1 MYNDIY
7 SYSYSVPVQDPLSG
21 FGMGIL
27 MIYII
32 AILLVGIIS
41 LASYILR
48 GVGLYTIA
56 KRRGYQHAWLAFV
69 PFMRNYLQGQLS
81 GNIQFKN
88 KTMRDTG
95 IWLAV
100 LPFMYG
106 FVFSIIY
113 TVMCVCG
120 IITVLSMAI
129 HVGIGRILFLA
140 FLVLL
145 AIAISVGYK
154 VLYKTLR
161 VLVNYQIY
169 QNMTSQNMAVAHAVL
184 GAFVPLYESICL
196 FVMRNRE
203 ENVAGEVQEDVSEA
217 SVEETSMEDV
227 TESVAESQP
236 EADIESVAES
246 QELETPDA
254 NETISL
260 SDMEDSGKE
269 SSDNE

>member
-1 MYNDIY
+1 MTKERRIYMYNDIY
-7 SYSYSVPVQDPLSG
+7 GYTYSVPAQDSFSG
-21 FGMGIL
+21 FGMGIFL
-27 MIYII
+27 IYII
-32 AILLVGIIS
+32 ATLLVGIIS
-41 LASYILR
+41 LASYIFR

-69 PFMRNYLQGQLS
+69 PFARNYLQGQLS
-81 GNIQFKN
+81 GNIKFKN

-100 LPFMYG
+100 IPFMYA

-120 IITVLSMAI
+120 IITVFSMAI
-129 HVGIGRILFLA
+129 HVGVGRILFLA
-140 FLVLL
+140 FLVVLVVV
-145 AIAISVGYK
+145 ISVGYK
-154 VLYKTLR
+154 VLYKTFR

-184 GAFVPLYESICL
+184 GALVPLYESICL

-203 ENVAGEVQEDVSEA
+203 GNIADEGQENIGE
-217 SVEETSMEDV
+217 
-227 TESVAESQP
+227 ESV
-236 EADIESVAES
+236 VES
-246 QELETPDA
+246 QESGTPEV
-254 NETISL
+254 NEITAL
-260 SDMEDSGKE
+260 SDTDDSSKE